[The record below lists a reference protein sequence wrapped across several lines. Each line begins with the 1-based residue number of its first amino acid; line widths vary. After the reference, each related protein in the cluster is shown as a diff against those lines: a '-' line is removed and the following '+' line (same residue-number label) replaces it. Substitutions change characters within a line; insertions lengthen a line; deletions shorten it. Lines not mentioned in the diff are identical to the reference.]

1 MLQIY
6 RIIMKLPS
14 FLKEIFDSATNNN
27 GTFTEKEVS
36 LWGKSAVVTGRME
49 GSFWVKVTFFPVN
62 RRTVLL
68 LAAAAANIDSG
79 RC

>member
-6 RIIMKLPS
+6 RIILNIPS

-36 LWGKSAVVTGRME
+36 LWGESAVVTGRME
-49 GSFWVKVTFFPVN
+49 GSFRVKMTFFQVN

>member
-6 RIIMKLPS
+6 RIILNIPS

-27 GTFTEKEVS
+27 GTFTEIEVS
-36 LWGKSAVVTGRME
+36 LWGESAVVTG
-49 GSFWVKVTFFPVN
+49 FWVKVTFFPVN

-68 LAAAAANIDSG
+68 SAAAAANIDSG